1 MWGWLCIIFGALG
14 LIAERK
20 AAKQEAQ
27 DVINEAVEYL
37 LKQQEQEK
45 PKE

>member
-1 MWGWLCIIFGALG
+1 MWSLLCFVFGALG

-20 AAKQEAQ
+20 AAKKEAQ
-27 DVINEAVEYL
+27 DAVNEAVEYL